1 MPVAKSVCPT
11 NLTVA
16 ISLLWMHITFWPSS
30 RYFLSTFF
38 LANLLKCVTVLVW
51 KLGRPLSWLRG
62 RGCGCRTLELLQ
74 HVKRN
79 EDTLF
84 LYYLYLETSKIIE
97 VEVDA
102 KFDAKTY
109 KAKTKTIL

>member
-1 MPVAKSVCPT
+1 M
-11 NLTVA
+11 
-16 ISLLWMHITFWPSS
+16 
-30 RYFLSTFF
+30 
-38 LANLLKCVTVLVW
+38 
-51 KLGRPLSWLRG
+51 
-62 RGCGCRTLELLQ
+62 
-74 HVKRN
+74 KRN

-84 LYYLYLETSKIIE
+84 LYYLYLETSRIIE